1 LLEAAWKVRAIAII
15 HCPAHTNHP
24 NKISQGNGLADRI
37 AKEAALSE
45 EVQKRMILQSM
56 ALPSLSSQTDQSTVQ
71 KRENRP
77 MKRVK
82 ENSEGWFITPE
93 GRVLI
98 PEKTALSLVRLT
110 HDITHLG
117 KTVLQRLLHKY
128 LVIP

>member
-117 KTVLQRLLHKY
+117 T
-128 LVIP
+128 